1 VVDAN
6 EEVVEGEVKKNSC
19 QADSKWD
26 ARSIDGGKSRGD
38 NFHAGVGDKPEGV
51 TAKGKG
57 GKGGAFNAK
66 ATVLKDRGNDRFGQ

>member
-26 ARSIDGGKSRGD
+26 ARSIDGRKSRGD

-51 TAKGKG
+51 PAEGEG
-57 GKGGAFNAK
+57 GKGGALNAK